1 VGFTD
6 DDPNTQT
13 VWEVSKAPVG
23 TKLFT
28 IRTTKKVSQ
37 LKMTTAAPQH
47 SPGWIIKEDG
57 VELIKETVNRG
68 KGTNWQPTYT
78 YDFDEARTEA
88 AAEAKAAAKANP
100 LAETMNDLG
109 GGWVRVRHIPSGK
122 KWHPS
127 LDQLAGTDTYG
138 SSNDDSAPWSI
149 KFDTAVPGYDQF
161 LFASGDGE
169 YWLAATTDAVNG
181 ETYRDTPRDVISSSL
196 NPEPHQVRWYNPPT
210 APASPWVTLRDHH
223 DRRGRLAIYV
233 GGSGTFEAGHSEIV
247 QNNGGADVYIR
258 KSSNKAS
265 ADVNPFADSAALKTA
280 VNNCLRAVPSGLDCC
295 KPKSEGGGGADC
307 GAGKHAAIGDWDT
320 SKVTS
325 MEKLFS
331 RGVFNQPI
339 GDWDTSQVTNM
350 NEMFLRNAAFNQPI
364 GDWDTSKVTIMR
376 KMFARCDAFNQPV
389 GSWDTSKVTTMY
401 NMFHRTWAF
410 NQPIGSWDTSKV
422 KDMHGMFWVAKVF
435 NQDISGWNLSSRRSV
450 NTRKMF
456 READAYN
463 RAHG

>member
-1 VGFTD
+1 MFTD
-6 DDPNTQT
+6 AGA
-13 VWEVSKAPVG
+13 W
-23 TKLFT
+23 L
-28 IRTTKKVSQ
+28 
-37 LKMTTAAPQH
+37 
-47 SPGWIIKEDG
+47 
-57 VELIKETVNRG
+57 NRL
-68 KGTNWQPTYT
+68 
-78 YDFDEARTEA
+78 ER
-88 AAEAKAAAKANP
+88 ANP
-100 LAETMNDLG
+100 LPETMNDLG

-181 ETYRDTPRDVISSSL
+181 ETYTDTPRDVISSSL

>member
-1 VGFTD
+1 GM
-6 DDPNTQT
+6 
-13 VWEVSKAPVG
+13 
-23 TKLFT
+23 
-28 IRTTKKVSQ
+28 KVHWRNEEMF
-37 LKMTTAAPQH
+37 KGADAY
-47 SPGWIIKEDG
+47 
-57 VELIKETVNRG
+57 NRG
-68 KGTNWQPTYT
+68 QGLVA
-78 YDFDEARTEA
+78 EAKAEA
-88 AAEAKAAAKANP
+88 EAKAKAEAEAKAAAKANP

-196 NPEPHQVRWYNPPT
+196 NPEPHQVKWYNPPD

-265 ADVNPFADSAALKTA
+265 VDVNPFADSAALKTA
-280 VNNCLRAVPSGLDCC
+280 VDNCLRAVPSGLDCC

-307 GAGKHAAIGDWDT
+307 GAGK
-320 SKVTS
+320 
-325 MEKLFS
+325 
-331 RGVFNQPI
+331 Q
-339 GDWDTSQVTNM
+339 
-350 NEMFLRNAAFNQPI
+350 
-364 GDWDTSKVTIMR
+364 
-376 KMFARCDAFNQPV
+376 
-389 GSWDTSKVTTMY
+389 
-401 NMFHRTWAF
+401 
-410 NQPIGSWDTSKV
+410 
-422 KDMHGMFWVAKVF
+422 
-435 NQDISGWNLSSRRSV
+435 
-450 NTRKMF
+450 
-456 READAYN
+456 
-463 RAHG
+463 